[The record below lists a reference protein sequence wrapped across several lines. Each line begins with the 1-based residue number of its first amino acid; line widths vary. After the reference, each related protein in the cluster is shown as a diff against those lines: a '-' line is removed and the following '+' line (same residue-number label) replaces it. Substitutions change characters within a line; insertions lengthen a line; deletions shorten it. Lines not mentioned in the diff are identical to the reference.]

1 MDAML
6 VLCRL
11 SSMLIPLVQ
20 EEEECSLYSVSAQ
33 ACTHTTTHAQYE
45 RNMHHASVKR
55 CGMHMH
61 LCYIRIRTATYVRA
75 PMYTW
80 LYNYNPFYKNC
91 VWVCLPTFTDLMWLV
106 TAPTKW
112 PPARQLTTRWMRGL
126 LLQDVL
132 GGTSVLALLGIL
144 WRSASKGGL
153 AVWRRLSKHSME
165 RYVCICIV
173 NWS

>member
-1 MDAML
+1 MDVTL

-33 ACTHTTTHAQYE
+33 AYTHTQP
-45 RNMHHASVKR
+45 
-55 CGMHMH
+55 HMH
-61 LCYIRIRTATYVRA
+61 NTNDTYICQCRKMWHAFILHICTATYVRA

-80 LYNYNPFYKNC
+80 LYNYNPFYTNC
-91 VWVCLPTFTDLMWLV
+91 VWVCLPTFTDLMRLV

-132 GGTSVLALLGIL
+132 GGTKCAGLTGEPLEKS
-144 WRSASKGGL
+144 SKSGL

-165 RYVCICIV
+165 RYACICIF
-173 NWS
+173 NGS